1 MSISIM
7 ADPSCSSWSAKSSS
21 KFVSYNNWETLVFSS
36 GSAYLIKLSFLFS
49 ETYITVGYFSG
60 TLSCFFVSVPFLSI
74 FLSSL
79 YNWNVGAAKGL
90 STLVAITD
98 GVATQCTVGTETAV
112 GGKTLPGSTEAIL
125 LAACSQTSY
134 R

>member
-1 MSISIM
+1 M
-7 ADPSCSSWSAKSSS
+7 
-21 KFVSYNNWETLVFSS
+21 L
-36 GSAYLIKLSFLFS
+36 KLSFLFS
-49 ETYITVGYFSG
+49 EIYITVGYFSG

-74 FLSSL
+74 FLSFL
-79 YNWNVGAAKGL
+79 YNWNVGVANGL

-112 GGKTLPGSTEAIL
+112 GGKTLPGSTETIL
-125 LAACSQTSY
+125 LANACSQTSY

>member
-1 MSISIM
+1 M

-21 KFVSYNNWETLVFSS
+21 KFVSYNNWETLVFLS
-36 GSAYLIKLSFLFS
+36 GSAYLLKLSFLFS
-49 ETYITVGYFSG
+49 ETYITVGYFPG

-74 FLSSL
+74 FLSFLSFL
-79 YNWNVGAAKGL
+79 YNWNVGVANGL

-98 GVATQCTVGTETAV
+98 GVATECTIGTETV
-112 GGKTLPGSTEAIL
+112 FGGKTLPGSTETIL

>member
-1 MSISIM
+1 MT
-7 ADPSCSSWSAKSSS
+7 DPSCSSWSAKSSS
-21 KFVSYNNWETLVFSS
+21 KFVSYNNWETLVFLS
-36 GSAYLIKLSFLFS
+36 GSAYLLKLSFLFS
-49 ETYITVGYFSG
+49 ETYITVGYFPG

-98 GVATQCTVGTETAV
+98 GVATECTVGTETVV
-112 GGKTLPGSTEAIL
+112 GGKTLPGSTETIL
-125 LAACSQTSY
+125 LANACSQTSY